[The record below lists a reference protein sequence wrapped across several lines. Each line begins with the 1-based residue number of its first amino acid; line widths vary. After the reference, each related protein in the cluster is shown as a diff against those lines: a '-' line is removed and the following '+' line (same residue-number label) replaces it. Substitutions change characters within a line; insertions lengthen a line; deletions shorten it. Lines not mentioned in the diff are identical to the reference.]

1 MKKFDIETEED
12 FESSP
17 FDRQKR
23 ITWWEQDKIKNAK
36 VMVVGAGALGNET
49 LKNLALLGFRNI
61 FIVDFDEVSNS
72 NLSRTVLFRGE
83 DIGKIKAKV
92 AAERTKELSPLEDM
106 KVDWFHGDIVWD
118 LGTSIYKEMDIVLGC
133 LDNLETRF
141 HVNRQ
146 CWLTNTPWIDA
157 GIHELAGRVSTF
169 IPPNGTCF
177 ECGASKK
184 QLEAT
189 RRKRYSCDNFKKKML
204 NEGKVPTVQITS
216 AIISALQVQ
225 EAVKYLN
232 QQNVQEGT
240 KIFFQGTVNDFD
252 VIKLKKNPNC
262 LAHASYPDPISIP
275 LGQENSL
282 KNFLELISQDEYSKD
297 GATLD
302 LSGERDFIIY
312 ASCKRCNEKI
322 DLYKP
327 SFNIYDTDVICNEC
341 IGNNEPIDI
350 DIPVNKEAIYTFNL
364 KDTENKILN
373 MTLKDIGI
381 PIFHI
386 VAVIDNE
393 GSYKYYS
400 LDGDKSIL
408 LENILKG

>member
-1 MKKFDIETEED
+1 MKKFEIEAEED

-23 ITWWEQDKIKNAK
+23 ITWWEQDKIRDAK

-72 NLSRTVLFRGE
+72 NLSRTVLFRKE

-92 AAERTKELSPLEDM
+92 ASFRTKELSPLEDIR
-106 KVDWFHGDIVWD
+106 VDWFHGDIVWD
-118 LGTSIYKEMDIVLGC
+118 LGTSVYKEMDIVLGC

-177 ECGASKK
+177 ECGATKK
-184 QLEAT
+184 QLEAK
-189 RRKRYSCDNFKKKML
+189 RKRYSCDNFKKKML

-216 AIISALQVQ
+216 AIISAIQVQ

-232 QQNVQEGT
+232 QQNVKEGS
-240 KIFFQGTVNDFD
+240 KIFFQGTTNDFD
-252 VIKLKKNPNC
+252 VLKLKRKTDC
-262 LAHASYPDPISIP
+262 LAHATYPKPIGIP
-275 LGQENSL
+275 IQRTDTVRKL
-282 KNFLELISQDEYSKD
+282 LELITKDEYSKD
-297 GATLD
+297 GAILD
-302 LSGERDFIIY
+302 LSGERDFIVY
-312 ASCKRCNEKI
+312 ASCRRCNERI
-322 DLYKP
+322 YLYKP
-327 SFNIYDTDVICNEC
+327 SFNIYDTDVICSKC
-341 IGNNEPIDI
+341 QGSSEPINI
-350 DIPVNKEAIYTFNL
+350 DIPVDKKAVYTFNL
-364 KDTENKILN
+364 EETDSKILD
-373 MTLKDIGI
+373 MSLEDIGI

-386 VAVIDNE
+386 VAIMDRE
-393 GSYKYYS
+393 GKYKYYS
-400 LDGDKSIL
+400 LDGDKPIL

>member
-1 MKKFDIETEED
+1 MKKFEIEAEED

-23 ITWWEQDKIKNAK
+23 ITWWEQDKIRDAK

-72 NLSRTVLFRGE
+72 NLSRTVLFRKE
-83 DIGKIKAKV
+83 DIGEIKAKV
-92 AAERTKELSPLEDM
+92 ATLRTKELSPLEDIRI
-106 KVDWFHGDIVWD
+106 DWFNGDIVWD
-118 LGTSIYKEMDIVLGC
+118 LGTAIYGEMDIVLGC

-146 CWLTNTPWIDA
+146 CWLTNTPWIDS

-177 ECGASKK
+177 ECGATKK
-184 QLEAT
+184 QLEAK
-189 RRKRYSCDNFKKKML
+189 RKRYSCDNFKKKML

-216 AIISALQVQ
+216 AIISAIQVQ

-232 QQNVQEGT
+232 QQNIKEGS
-240 KIFFQGTVNDFD
+240 KIFFQGTTNDFD
-252 VIKLKKNPNC
+252 VLTLKKNPNC
-262 LAHASYPDPISIP
+262 LAHATYPESISLPIARTHT
-275 LGQENSL
+275 L
-282 KNFLELISQDEYSKD
+282 KEFLELVNQDEYSKE
-297 GATLD
+297 GAILD
-302 LSGERDFIIY
+302 LSGERDFIVY
-312 ASCKRCNEKI
+312 ASCRRCNKRI

-327 SFNIYDTDVICNEC
+327 SFNIYDTDVICSDC
-341 IGNNEPIDI
+341 LGSSEPINI
-350 DIPVNKEAIYTFNL
+350 DIPVDKKAVYTFDL
-364 KDTENKILN
+364 KDTESKILD
-373 MTLKDIGI
+373 MTLEDIGI

-386 VAVIDNE
+386 VAVMDKE
-393 GSYKYYS
+393 GSYQYYS

-408 LENILKG
+408 LKNILKG